1 MAIEQAVILAGG
13 LGTRMRPMTEQV
25 PKPMLNVNGK
35 PFLQHQIQ
43 LLKSHGV
50 GRVLLLVAY
59 LGEQIEQHFG
69 DGSALGTHIAYSY
82 ERSPMGT
89 AGALKNAED
98 KLDRE
103 FVVLNGDTYLD
114 IHYQDL
120 FECFAGCDCDGLT
133 VAFENAE
140 QGLKNNLA
148 MRADRIVTA
157 YSKRDASGLTHVD
170 AGATVFRKNLLDFIP
185 AGQKC
190 SLEEEILPILIR
202 RQRLAAWP
210 TRERFIDM
218 GSTTGLAALQEKLR

>member
-25 PKPMLNVNGK
+25 PKPMLNVKGK

-69 DGSALGTHIAYSY
+69 DGSALGTQIAYSY

-103 FVVLNGDTYLD
+103 FLVLNGDTYLD

-120 FECFAGCDCDGLT
+120 FEFFAGCNCDGLT
-133 VAFENAE
+133 VAFENPE
-140 QGLKNNLA
+140 QALKNNLA
-148 MRADRIVTA
+148 VGDARIVTA
-157 YSKRDASGLTHVD
+157 YSKQDASGLTHVD
-170 AGATVFRKNLLDFIP
+170 AGATVFRKNVLDSIP
-185 AGQKC
+185 AGRKC
-190 SLEEEILPILIR
+190 SLEEEIFPVLIQN
-202 RQRLAAWP
+202 QRLKAWP

-218 GSTTGLAALQEKLR
+218 GSTTGLAALQEKLE